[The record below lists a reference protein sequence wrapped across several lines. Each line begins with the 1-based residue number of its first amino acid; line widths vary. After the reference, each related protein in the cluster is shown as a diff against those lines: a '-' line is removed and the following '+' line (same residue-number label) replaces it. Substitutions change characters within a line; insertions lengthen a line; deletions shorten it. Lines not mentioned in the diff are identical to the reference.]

1 MIEFFR
7 AYGEFCRDDPN
18 LAFSS
23 TMLFIF
29 WVVVVIIVIIG
40 LYDPDDERRF

>member
-7 AYGEFCRDDPN
+7 AYGEFCREDPN
-18 LAFSS
+18 FAFSC

-40 LYDPDDERRF
+40 LYDPDDERGF